1 MTNSLQF
8 IQGGEIV
15 KRLMIMTVGKTHSGK
30 TTFARL
36 LEQSFENSFVMDQ
49 DNQAE
54 FINTYYQKLQPNE
67 GPNIFKNSLSR
78 FIVEYAIENT
88 KLHLIICN
96 SNRNRISRLKLFDEL
111 FTQEQF
117 IRILVNFDI
126 PDEVLL
132 NRVKQSQRSTNIF
145 RGSYSNFEEGLIRQQ
160 HESSNEDI
168 IEPTIDEAEY
178 LFVIKDNKDVESVIQ
193 KIVYI
198 AQCL

>member
-8 IQGGEIV
+8 IQGGQIV

-36 LEQSFENSFVMDQ
+36 LEQSLENSFVMDQ

-54 FINTYYQKLQPNE
+54 FINTYYQKLQPNT

-145 RGSYSNFEEGLIRQQ
+145 RGSYSSFEEVLIRQQ

>member
-8 IQGGEIV
+8 IQGGQIV

-36 LEQSFENSFVMDQ
+36 LEHSLENSFVMDQ

-145 RGSYSNFEEGLIRQQ
+145 RGSYSSFEEVLIRQQ

>member
-8 IQGGEIV
+8 IQGGQIV

-36 LEQSFENSFVMDQ
+36 LEQSLENSFVMDQ

-54 FINTYYQKLQPNE
+54 FINTYYQKLQPNT

-145 RGSYSNFEEGLIRQQ
+145 RGSYSSFEEVLIRQQ
-160 HESSNEDI
+160 HESSNEDV
-168 IEPTIDEAEY
+168 IEPTIDEADY
-178 LFVIKDNKDVESVIQ
+178 LFEIKDNKEVESVIQ

-198 AQCL
+198 AKCL

>member
-1 MTNSLQF
+1 
-8 IQGGEIV
+8 
-15 KRLMIMTVGKTHSGK
+15 MTVGKTHSGK

-36 LEQSFENSFVMDQ
+36 LEQSLENSFVMDQ

-54 FINTYYQKLQPNE
+54 FINTYYQKLQPNT

-78 FIVEYAIENT
+78 FIVDYAIENT
-88 KLHLIICN
+88 DLHLIICN
-96 SNRNRISRLKLFDEL
+96 SNRNRTSRLKLFDEL
-111 FTQEQF
+111 FVQEQF

-145 RGSYSNFEEGLIRQQ
+145 RGPYSNFEEVLIRQQ
-160 HESSNEDI
+160 QESSNEDV

-178 LFVIKDNKDVESVIQ
+178 LFVIKDNRDVDSVIQ
-193 KIVYI
+193 KIIYI

>member
-1 MTNSLQF
+1 M
-8 IQGGEIV
+8 

-36 LEQSFENSFVMDQ
+36 LEQSLENSFVMDQ

-145 RGSYSNFEEGLIRQQ
+145 RGSYSSFEEVLIRQQ
-160 HESSNEDI
+160 HESSNEDV

-198 AQCL
+198 AKCL

>member
-1 MTNSLQF
+1 
-8 IQGGEIV
+8 
-15 KRLMIMTVGKTHSGK
+15 MIMTVGKTHSGK

-36 LEQSFENSFVMDQ
+36 LEQSLEDSIVMDQ

-96 SNRNRISRLKLFDEL
+96 SNRNRKSRLKLFKEL
-111 FTQEQF
+111 FTKEQF

-126 PDEVLL
+126 PDEDL
-132 NRVKQSQRSTNIF
+132 RIRIKQSHRSTNIF
-145 RGSYSNFEEGLIRQQ
+145 RGPYSNFEEVLIRQQ
-160 HESSNEDI
+160 AESFNVDVV
-168 IEPTIDEAEY
+168 EPTIDEAVY
-178 LFVIKDNKDVESVIQ
+178 LFVIKNNKDVDSVIQ
-193 KIVYI
+193 KIIYI
-198 AQCL
+198 AQLYKAEEK

>member
-8 IQGGEIV
+8 IQGGQIV

-36 LEQSFENSFVMDQ
+36 LEQSLENSFVMDQ

-54 FINTYYQKLQPNE
+54 FINTYYQKLQPNT

-145 RGSYSNFEEGLIRQQ
+145 RGPYSNFEEVLNRQQ
-160 HESSNEDI
+160 QESSNEDV
-168 IEPTIDEAEY
+168 IEPTIDEADY
-178 LFVIKDNKDVESVIQ
+178 LFEIKDNKEVDPVIQ

-198 AQCL
+198 AKCL